1 MFGKHKIILSWG
13 ARIFTFF
20 LFFGFWG
27 QQAQAVE
34 TSEGPATIILD
45 SIKEYYEAVE
55 FDHALHIEFAAND
68 CAKCHHH
75 TIGTP
80 STGTGNCILCHKK
93 ETTTKIIACRGCHL
107 SDPYSPEGRK
117 VNAER
122 GEVYHKDKP
131 SLKGAY
137 HQFCISCH
145 EEVDGPFTCNGCHER
160 TDKGDAFFY
169 SGKHAPKPSG
179 ANKH

>member
-1 MFGKHKIILSWG
+1 MLDKKKLLFSWG
-13 ARIFTFF
+13 RLFALF
-20 LFFGFWG
+20 LFFSFLG

-55 FDHALHIEFAAND
+55 FDHALHIEFAEND

-80 STGTGNCILCHKK
+80 STGTGNCVLCHKK
-93 ETTTKIIACRGCHL
+93 EATTKIIACRGCHL

-145 EEVDGPFTCNGCHER
+145 EEVDGPYTCNGCHER

-179 ANKH
+179 ASKH